1 MEETDGCRTYEY
13 LQKNGD
19 AERGGDEIYQPLP
32 AGFIPPPPPPS
43 LSSMPENGDA
53 ELMDISMNSLVE
65 RVLPFRTSKYIEDLR
80 EKMLGEGIAA
90 PADLLR
96 VSKDALEMKLSTHAD
111 FNFIEMADAISL
123 RSAID
128 KTGSNS
134 DSLKPAHARSRS
146 PRRGGRSR
154 NHDNFRGDGT
164 RNFNGGRGGS
174 RRGSKP
180 KPELW
185 AAVERNDEALV
196 QQLLA
201 RDKDIEERFEGW
213 TPCMKAAEEGAVEAM
228 RMLLDKKAD
237 IDAINPKG
245 RTALSFAAAPS
256 NDGTTRRPT
265 PVSCLRLLLERGA
278 DAKRK
283 DKRGISPKDYAIKDK
298 RDDAIAVL
306 QEFGF

>member
-1 MEETDGCRTYEY
+1 ME
-13 LQKNGD
+13 Q
-19 AERGGDEIYQPLP
+19 
-32 AGFIPPPPPPS
+32 
-43 LSSMPENGDA
+43 
-53 ELMDISMNSLVE
+53 
-65 RVLPFRTSKYIEDLR
+65 VLPFRSSKYVEDFC

-96 VSKDALEMKLSTHAD
+96 VSKDALEMKLSTNAA

-128 KTGSNS
+128 KTGNNS
-134 DSLKPAHARSRS
+134 DSSKPAHPRSRS
-146 PRRGGRSR
+146 PPRRGRSRSHDNSRGGGRRNFQPRPRNFSRPYRRGGRR
-154 NHDNFRGDGT
+154 DDPRE
-164 RNFNGGRGGS
+164 
-174 RRGSKP
+174 SKP

-201 RDKDIEERFEGW
+201 QGKDPEERFEGW
-213 TPCMKAAEEGAVEAM
+213 TPFMKAAEEGAVEAM

-237 IDAINPKG
+237 IEASNRKG

-256 NDGTTRRPT
+256 NDGKTRRPT
-265 PVSCLRLLLERGA
+265 PVSCLRLLLESGA

-283 DKRGISPKDYAIKDK
+283 DGRGISPKDYAMKDK

-306 QEFGF
+306 EEFGF

>member
-1 MEETDGCRTYEY
+1 
-13 LQKNGD
+13 
-19 AERGGDEIYQPLP
+19 
-32 AGFIPPPPPPS
+32 
-43 LSSMPENGDA
+43 MPENGDA
-53 ELMDISMNSLVE
+53 ELTDIPMSSLVE
-65 RVLPFRTSKYIEDLR
+65 QVLPFRSSKYLEDFC

-96 VSKDALEMKLSTHAD
+96 VSKDALETKLSTHAA

-128 KTGSNS
+128 KTGNNS
-134 DSLKPAHARSRS
+134 DSSKPARPRSRS
-146 PRRGGRSR
+146 PPRRGRSR
-154 NHDNFRGDGT
+154 SHDNFRGGGR
-164 RNFNGGRGGS
+164 RNFSGGRGGFRNNS
-174 RRGSKP
+174 RPHRRGAGRRDDRRGGERKP

-201 RDKDIEERFEGW
+201 QGKDPEERFEGW
-213 TPCMKAAEEGAVEAM
+213 TPFMKAAEEGAVEAM

-237 IDAINPKG
+237 IEASNRKG

-283 DKRGISPKDYAIKDK
+283 DERGISPKDYAMKDK
-298 RDDAIAVL
+298 RDDAIAIL
-306 QEFGF
+306 EEFGF

>member
-1 MEETDGCRTYEY
+1 MLTASD
-13 LQKNGD
+13 
-19 AERGGDEIYQPLP
+19 IVM
-32 AGFIPPPPPPS
+32 S
-43 LSSMPENGDA
+43 ENGDA
-53 ELMDISMNSLVE
+53 ELTDIPMSSLVE
-65 RVLPFRTSKYIEDLR
+65 QVLPFRSSKYLEDFC

-96 VSKDALEMKLSTHAD
+96 VSKDALEMKLSTNAA

-213 TPCMKAAEEGAVEAM
+213 TPFMKAAEEGAVEAM

-237 IDAINPKG
+237 IEASNRKG

-283 DKRGISPKDYAIKDK
+283 DARGMSPKDYAMKDK

-306 QEFGF
+306 EEFGF

>member
-1 MEETDGCRTYEY
+1 
-13 LQKNGD
+13 
-19 AERGGDEIYQPLP
+19 
-32 AGFIPPPPPPS
+32 
-43 LSSMPENGDA
+43 MPENGDA
-53 ELMDISMNSLVE
+53 ELTDIPMSSLVE
-65 RVLPFRTSKYIEDLR
+65 QVLPFRSSKYLEDFC

-96 VSKDALEMKLSTHAD
+96 VSKDALETKLSTHAA

-128 KTGSNS
+128 KTGNNS
-134 DSLKPAHARSRS
+134 DSSKPARPRSCSPPRRGRSRS
-146 PRRGGRSR
+146 
-154 NHDNFRGDGT
+154 HDNFRGGGR
-164 RNFNGGRGGS
+164 RNFSGGRGGFRNNS
-174 RRGSKP
+174 RPHRRGAGRRDDRRGGERKP

-201 RDKDIEERFEGW
+201 QGKDPEERFEGW
-213 TPCMKAAEEGAVEAM
+213 TPFMKAAEEGAVEAM

-237 IDAINPKG
+237 IEASNRKG

-283 DKRGISPKDYAIKDK
+283 DERGISPKDYAMKDK
-298 RDDAIAVL
+298 RDDAIAIL
-306 QEFGF
+306 EEFGF

>member
-1 MEETDGCRTYEY
+1 
-13 LQKNGD
+13 
-19 AERGGDEIYQPLP
+19 
-32 AGFIPPPPPPS
+32 
-43 LSSMPENGDA
+43 MPENGDA
-53 ELMDISMNSLVE
+53 ELTDIPMSSLVE
-65 RVLPFRTSKYIEDLR
+65 QVLPFRSSKYLEDFC

-96 VSKDALEMKLSTHAD
+96 VSKDALETKLSTHAA

-128 KTGSNS
+128 RTGNNS
-134 DSLKPAHARSRS
+134 DSSKPARPRSRS
-146 PRRGGRSR
+146 PPRRGRSR
-154 NHDNFRGDGT
+154 SHDNFRGG
-164 RNFNGGRGGS
+164 GGRGGFRNNS
-174 RRGSKP
+174 RPHRRGGRRDDHREPKLRKP

-185 AAVERNDEALV
+185 AAVERNDEPLV

-201 RDKDIEERFEGW
+201 QGKDPEERFEGW
-213 TPCMKAAEEGAVEAM
+213 TPFMKAAEEGAVEAM

-237 IDAINPKG
+237 IEASNRKG
-245 RTALSFAAAPS
+245 RTALSFAASPS

-283 DKRGISPKDYAIKDK
+283 DERGISPKDYAMKDK
-298 RDDAIAVL
+298 RDDAIAIL
-306 QEFGF
+306 EEFGF

>member
-1 MEETDGCRTYEY
+1 MLTASD
-13 LQKNGD
+13 
-19 AERGGDEIYQPLP
+19 IVM
-32 AGFIPPPPPPS
+32 S
-43 LSSMPENGDA
+43 ENGDA
-53 ELMDISMNSLVE
+53 ELTDIPMSSLVE
-65 RVLPFRTSKYIEDLR
+65 QVLPFRSSKYLEDFC

-96 VSKDALEMKLSTHAD
+96 VSKDALEMKLSTNAA

-128 KTGSNS
+128 KTGNNS
-134 DSLKPAHARSRS
+134 DSSKPAHPRSRS
-146 PRRGGRSR
+146 PPRRGRSR
-154 NHDNFRGDGT
+154 SHDNFRGGGT
-164 RNFNGGRGGS
+164 RNLNGGRGGF

-201 RDKDIEERFEGW
+201 QGKDTEERFEGW
-213 TPCMKAAEEGAVEAM
+213 TPFMKAAEEGAVEAM

-237 IDAINPKG
+237 IEASNRKG

-278 DAKRK
+278 DVNRK
-283 DKRGISPKDYAIKDK
+283 DERGISPKDYAIKDK

-306 QEFGF
+306 EEFGF

>member
-1 MEETDGCRTYEY
+1 ME
-13 LQKNGD
+13 Q
-19 AERGGDEIYQPLP
+19 
-32 AGFIPPPPPPS
+32 
-43 LSSMPENGDA
+43 
-53 ELMDISMNSLVE
+53 
-65 RVLPFRTSKYIEDLR
+65 VLPFRSSKYAEDFC

-96 VSKDALEMKLSTHAD
+96 VSKDALETKLSTHAA

-123 RSAID
+123 RNAID
-128 KTGSNS
+128 KTRNNS
-134 DSLKPAHARSRS
+134 DSSKPAHSRSRS
-146 PRRGGRSR
+146 PRRRGRSR
-154 NHDNFRGDGT
+154 CHDNFRGRGP
-164 RNFNGGRGGS
+164 RGGSRRGGRGGS

-237 IDAINPKG
+237 IEAFNRKG